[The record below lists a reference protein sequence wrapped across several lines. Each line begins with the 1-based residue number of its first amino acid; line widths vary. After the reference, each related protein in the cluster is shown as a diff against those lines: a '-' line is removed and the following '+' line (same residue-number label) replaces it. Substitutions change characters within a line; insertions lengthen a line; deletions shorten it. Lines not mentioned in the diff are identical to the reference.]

1 MQITKGAVVSID
13 YTLTNDAKETLD
25 TSTGREPLAFL
36 QGTGQ
41 IIPGLERALEGKAA
55 GDALQVTIAP
65 EDAYGHRDD
74 RKTTTLPREQIQGPD
89 ELTPGTQLRASGP
102 DGEQILTVT
111 KVDETEVT
119 VDANHPLAGQTLH
132 FDVTVRD
139 VRAASEEELS
149 HGHAHGP
156 GGHHHH

>member
-1 MQITKGAVVSID
+1 MQITEGAVVSID

-25 TSTGREPLAFL
+25 TSNGREPLAYL
-36 QGTGQ
+36 QGSSQ
-41 IIPGLERALEGKAA
+41 LIPGLERALDGKSA
-55 GDALQVTIAP
+55 GETLQVTILP

-74 RKTTTLPREQIQGPD
+74 SKTTTVPREQIQGSE

-102 DGEQILTVT
+102 EGEQILTVI

-119 VDANHPLAGQTLH
+119 VDANHPLAGETLH

-139 VRAASEEELS
+139 IRSATEEELA
-149 HGHAHGP
+149 HGHVHGP
-156 GGHHHH
+156 GGHHH

>member
-1 MQITKGAVVSID
+1 MQITKGSVVSID

-25 TSTGREPLAFL
+25 TSKGREPLAYL
-36 QGTGQ
+36 QGTSQ
-41 IIPGLERALEGKAA
+41 LIPGLERALEGKAT

-74 RKTTTLPREQIQGPD
+74 SKTTTVPREQIQGTD
-89 ELTPGTQLRASGP
+89 ELVPGTQLRASGP

-119 VDANHPLAGQTLH
+119 VDANHPLAGETLH
-132 FDVTVRD
+132 FDVTVRE
-139 VRAASEEELS
+139 VRAATEEELA

-156 GGHHHH
+156 GGHHH